1 MIWPPEVLFNQLL
14 IEIINLLWFFNPL
27 KSTHFM
33 LPYIKYWKS
42 LKTNISEFL
51 AWLKKKSWPCD
62 YFLPLNSLNRNEIEL
77 NVVAFYVKTH
87 LKMLHV
93 QQTIIDVKLGSILKA
108 TWWCSKYLGPKLNS
122 DSHLIALS
130 IIFSYK

>member
-1 MIWPPEVLFNQLL
+1 MKKP
-14 IEIINLLWFFNPL
+14 
-27 KSTHFM
+27 KD
-33 LPYIKYWKS
+33 KYKWIFS
-42 LKTNISEFL
+42 MT
-51 AWLKKKSWPCD
+51 KKKSWPCD

-108 TWWCSKYLGPKLNS
+108 TWCSKYLGPKLNS
-122 DSHLIALS
+122 DSHLIALTLS